1 MNNVYPAFTRREY
14 PLYPEVCQRRIS
26 KPSSAPQNSS
36 RRSQA
41 NEPHG
46 RRAPAV
52 GAQSQRVASQLE
64 ELTNLASRLTILG
77 HVQRGGTPSA
87 FDRVLATHLGT
98 ACARYVG
105 EGNTGSMIGLREGR
119 GPAGRPRGRRRRT
132 QNGAARTSLDIRRSR
147 YRRRAWGLGVAH
159 GLRAAERCKLRRCRR
174 SLPERTPEWLRRSA
188 QLARG
193 RRPRRSYGCLPAH
206 AAAGSS
212 PSGRRHRSSAGRSP

>member
-64 ELTNLASRLTILG
+64 ELTELESRLTILG
-77 HVQRGGTPSA
+77 HVQR
-87 FDRVLATHLGT
+87 
-98 ACARYVG
+98 ACTRYVG
-105 EGNTGSMIGLREGR
+105 EGNTGSMIGLREGEAR
-119 GPAGRPRGRRRRT
+119 PVDLEAVAGERKTVPLEHPWIS
-132 QNGAARTSLDIRRSR
+132 AACDT
-147 YRRRAWGLGVAH
+147 GVELGD
-159 GLRAAERCKLRRCRR
+159 
-174 SLPERTPEWLRRSA
+174 
-188 QLARG
+188 
-193 RRPRRSYGCLPAH
+193 
-206 AAAGSS
+206 
-212 PSGRRHRSSAGRSP
+212 

>member
-64 ELTNLASRLTILG
+64 ELTNLESRLTILG

-87 FDRVLATHLGT
+87 FDRVLATHPRH
-98 ACARYVG
+98 C
-105 EGNTGSMIGLREGR
+105 LRALCRRGKHWQHDRPAGGR
-119 GPAGRPRGRRRRT
+119 VPAGRPRGRRRRT
-132 QNGAARTSLDIRRSR
+132 QNGAARSSLDIRRSR

-159 GLRAAERCKLRRCRR
+159 GLGAAQRRKLRRCRR

-193 RRPRRSYGCLPAH
+193 RRPHRSCECLPAH

>member
-14 PLYPEVCQRRIS
+14 PLYPGGCQRRIS
-26 KPSSAPQNSS
+26 KPSSAPQSSS

-64 ELTNLASRLTILG
+64 ELTNLESRLTILG
-77 HVQRGGTPSA
+77 HVQR
-87 FDRVLATHLGT
+87 
-98 ACARYVG
+98 ACTRYVRRG
-105 EGNTGSMIGLREGR
+105 KHWQHDRPAGGR

-132 QNGAARTSLDIRRSR
+132 QNGAARSSLDIRRLR

-174 SLPERTPEWLRRSA
+174 SRPERTREWLRRSA